1 MAGSQGFAGSLPSAP
16 LTSGTANWDWNL
28 GFHCFVGNNLTQ
40 TEKVGSGTYPNEK
53 L

>member
-1 MAGSQGFAGSLPSAP
+1 MAGSQRFAGSLPSAP
-16 LTSGTANWDWNL
+16 LTSRIANWNL

-40 TEKVGSGTYPNEK
+40 TEKVGSGTDPDEE